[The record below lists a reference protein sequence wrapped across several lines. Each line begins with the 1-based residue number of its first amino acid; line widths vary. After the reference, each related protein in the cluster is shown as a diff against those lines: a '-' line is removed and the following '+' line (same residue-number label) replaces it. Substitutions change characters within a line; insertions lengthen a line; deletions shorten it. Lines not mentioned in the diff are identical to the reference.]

1 MGCGECV
8 LLFQSLCAADMITP
22 APLVVC
28 IGVRSRMDWDAALGG
43 ATSWALSTCPP
54 YVAAKIRQEIAT
66 SKYSAVFICKIW
78 KKCIFHLLWRPL
90 QRGTAAFAV
99 GTHPIVVRLR
109 QRWERK
115 AESTLVPFSF
125 FEKNAAPP
133 PPSVAPRARV
143 NRCAAAFFFFFS
155 AIFFLLFLL
164 CNFSF
169 SFSFRFLFFCFCYLH
184 CK

>member
-1 MGCGECV
+1 MRAAVPIPLRRRYDYSGPAVCV
-8 LLFQSLCAADMITP
+8 YRSQ
-22 APLVVC
+22 APYGL
-28 IGVRSRMDWDAALGG
+28 GRSSAG

-54 YVAAKIRQEIAT
+54 YVAAKIRQEIAA

-115 AESTLVPFSF
+115 AESTLVSFSF
-125 FEKNAAPP
+125 FEKNAAP

-155 AIFFLLFLL
+155 AFFFLLFLL